1 MKEEQESSTMSSQ
14 KIFEHL
20 KANDQVSGNPF
31 DIIKKINT
39 FYKGE
44 TNEYSDL
51 NDEYLNLVSHFDYTF
66 DKTDV
71 KVSAD
76 ELDKLMDDLINSD
89 QDINDIVFDE
99 EHSNIF
105 EIEEPLT
112 LELVEKYQEDYSPEF
127 IRENI
132 NNSDKKIGSFI
143 QRTISVYD
151 IYESSNLYFRDEA
164 QELSNIII
172 HKLLSFWEIIIDYDR
187 INNMSDPFLK
197 YTFDELC
204 RYLNPKQIMERVSIV
219 NISDEYYVNISKI
232 HIPNSFKTW
241 LSTKEI
247 EQNVDFE
254 RLELIKQLD
263 PSSTLVLDSPE
274 QKSVKGI
281 PFERI
286 NAKFL
291 GKKREKKLRYP
302 VYFIESVTNELI
314 MDYSID
320 EKVYKYI
327 GEIAPEINWVEV
339 EANTKL
345 RSAENYKYQIPE
357 SLFDDVKYFAER
369 IILEACDL
377 YLTKYHTQI
386 DNIKKEIELLK
397 SRIPKKLIDNFG
409 SCFQTIYLD
418 DKMIKSLPT
427 NTRVALKRIEE
438 LEFELMDQEHK
449 YIIKEDILKNVFEII
464 GFSCYTTGLDKV
476 NLITYH
482 YISNWY
488 EKHAIEFKKE
498 KGIHTIRSYVI
509 PLEVFR
515 YDLVRLLCYDDC
527 MRKFIFTMKELIMKW
542 VYKYAYNSRLAKMY
556 FDILMITP
564 EMLGEMI
571 IRYMAMSII
580 KNKNPMTLR
589 AIYSSYISLVHSIIY
604 ANFNLTDF
612 SKKKYGFFE
621 SLSKFQDAQVNDK
634 LLVYNSR
641 TETLEIDALF
651 KANLAK
657 NAKNLNENYHLLKR
671 LNISKLLEINSLR
684 VLSTKPKDVGV
695 FDWYYYYTRYMQHF
709 ENSDD
714 MVYKINS
721 KYIKSDKKSSQYRY
735 IHILASNILTDK
747 LLDIIKDYDC
757 VNYIVEVI
765 AEDISMR
772 SLNRG
777 YMNKDFKLV
786 VKSNT
791 DYLDYINDCLQKI
804 VERL

>member
-1 MKEEQESSTMSSQ
+1 MKEELESSMSSQ

-31 DIIKKINT
+31 EIIKKINT

-44 TNEYSDL
+44 ANEYSDI

-66 DKTDV
+66 EKADV
-71 KVSAD
+71 KVSDD

-89 QDINDIVFDE
+89 QDINDIKFDE

-105 EIEEPLT
+105 ELEEPLT
-112 LELVEKYQEDYSPEF
+112 LELIEKYQEDYSPEF
-127 IRENI
+127 IKENI
-132 NNSDKKIGSFI
+132 NNSDKKIGSCI

-172 HKLLSFWEIIIDYDR
+172 HKLLSFWDIIIDFDR
-187 INNMSDPFLK
+187 IENMSDPFLK

-204 RYLNPKQIMERVSIV
+204 KYLNPKQIMERVTIV
-219 NISDEYYVNISKI
+219 NISDEYFVNISKI
-232 HIPNSFKTW
+232 HIPNSYKTW
-241 LSTKEI
+241 LSTKDI

-254 RLELIKQLD
+254 KLELIKQLD
-263 PSSTLVLDSPE
+263 PNSTLVLDSPE
-274 QKSVKGI
+274 QKSVKSI

-302 VYFIESVTNELI
+302 VYFVESVTNELLEE
-314 MDYSID
+314 YQID

-327 GEIAPEINWVEV
+327 EEISPEINWNEV
-339 EANTKL
+339 EQNIRL

-357 SLFDDVKYFAER
+357 ELFDSVKYFTEL

-377 YLTKYHTQI
+377 YLTKYFNQI
-386 DNIKKEIELLK
+386 ENIKKEIELLK
-397 SRIPKKLIDNFG
+397 GKIPKKLIDNFG

-418 DKMIKSLPT
+418 DKMIKSLPA
-427 NTRVALKRIEE
+427 NTRVAMKRIEE
-438 LEFELMDQEHK
+438 LEFELMDREHK
-449 YIIKEDILKNVFEII
+449 YIIKEDILKNIFEII
-464 GFSCYTTGLDKV
+464 GFSCYTTGLDKI

-482 YISNWY
+482 YIANYY
-488 EKHAIEFKKE
+488 EKYAIEFKKE
-498 KGIHTIRSYVI
+498 KGIHTIRSYVV

-580 KNKNPMTLR
+580 KNKNPITLR
-589 AIYSSYISLVHSIIY
+589 AIYSTYISLVHSIIY
-604 ANFNLTDF
+604 ANFNFTDF

-621 SLSKFQDAQVNDK
+621 SLSKYQDINVNDK
-634 LLVYNSR
+634 LLVHNSR
-641 TETLEIDALF
+641 TDTLEIDALF
-651 KANLAK
+651 KANHAK

-684 VLSTKPKDVGV
+684 VLSTKPKEIGV
-695 FDWYYYYTRYMQHF
+695 FDWYYYYTRYLQHF

-721 KYIKSDKKSSQYRY
+721 KFIKSDKKSSQYKY

-747 LLDIIKDYDC
+747 LLEIIKDYDC
-757 VNYIVEVI
+757 VNYIIEVI

-791 DYLDYINDCLQKI
+791 EYLDYINNCLVKI
-804 VERL
+804 AENL

>member
-1 MKEEQESSTMSSQ
+1 MKEELESSMSSQ

-31 DIIKKINT
+31 EIIKKINT

-44 TNEYSDL
+44 ANEYSDI

-66 DKTDV
+66 EKADV
-71 KVSAD
+71 KVSDD

-89 QDINDIVFDE
+89 QDINDIKFDE

-105 EIEEPLT
+105 ELEEPLT
-112 LELVEKYQEDYSPEF
+112 LELIEKYQEDYSPEF
-127 IRENI
+127 IKENI
-132 NNSDKKIGSFI
+132 NNSDKKIGSCI

-172 HKLLSFWEIIIDYDR
+172 HKLLSFWDIIIDFDR
-187 INNMSDPFLK
+187 IENMSDPFLK

-204 RYLNPKQIMERVSIV
+204 KYLNPKQIMERVTIV
-219 NISDEYYVNISKI
+219 NISDEYFVNISKI
-232 HIPNSFKTW
+232 HIPNSYKTW
-241 LSTKEI
+241 LSTKDI

-254 RLELIKQLD
+254 KLELIKQLD
-263 PSSTLVLDSPE
+263 PNSTLVLDSPE
-274 QKSVKGI
+274 QKSVKSI

-302 VYFIESVTNELI
+302 VYFVESVTNELLEE
-314 MDYSID
+314 YQID

-327 GEIAPEINWVEV
+327 EEISPEINWNEV
-339 EANTKL
+339 EHNIRL

-357 SLFDDVKYFAER
+357 ELFDSVKYFTEL

-377 YLTKYHTQI
+377 YLTKYFNQI
-386 DNIKKEIELLK
+386 ENIKKEIELLK
-397 SRIPKKLIDNFG
+397 GKIPKKLIDNFG

-418 DKMIKSLPT
+418 DKMIKSLPA
-427 NTRVALKRIEE
+427 NTRVAMKRIEE
-438 LEFELMDQEHK
+438 LEFELMDREHK
-449 YIIKEDILKNVFEII
+449 YIIKEDILKNIFEII
-464 GFSCYTTGLDKV
+464 GFSCYTTGLDKI

-482 YISNWY
+482 YIANYY
-488 EKHAIEFKKE
+488 EKYAIEFKKE
-498 KGIHTIRSYVI
+498 KGIHTIRSYVV

-580 KNKNPMTLR
+580 KNKNPITLR
-589 AIYSSYISLVHSIIY
+589 AIYSTYISLVHSIIY
-604 ANFNLTDF
+604 ANFNFTDF

-621 SLSKFQDAQVNDK
+621 SLSKYQDINVNDK
-634 LLVYNSR
+634 LLVHNSR
-641 TETLEIDALF
+641 TDTLEIDALF
-651 KANLAK
+651 KANHAK

-684 VLSTKPKDVGV
+684 VLSTKPKEIGV
-695 FDWYYYYTRYMQHF
+695 FDWYYYYTRYVQHF

-721 KYIKSDKKSSQYRY
+721 KFIKSDKKSSQYKY

-747 LLDIIKDYDC
+747 LLEIIKDYDC
-757 VNYIVEVI
+757 VNYIIEVI

-791 DYLDYINDCLQKI
+791 EYLDYINNCLVKI
-804 VERL
+804 AENL

>member
-1 MKEEQESSTMSSQ
+1 MKEEIESSIMSSQ

-20 KANDQVSGNPF
+20 KATDQVSGNPF
-31 DIIKKINT
+31 EIIKKINT

-44 TNEYSDL
+44 ENEYSNI

-66 DKTDV
+66 EKSEV
-71 KVSAD
+71 KVSED

-89 QDINDIVFDE
+89 QDINEITFDE

-112 LELVEKYQEDYSPEF
+112 LDLIEKYQEDYPPEF
-127 IRENI
+127 IKEHISNPE
-132 NNSDKKIGSFI
+132 KKIGSCI

-151 IYESSNLYFRDEA
+151 IYESTNLYFRDEA

-172 HKLLSFWEIIIDYDR
+172 HKLLSYWDIIIDFDR
-187 INNMSDPFLK
+187 IQNISDPFLK

-204 RYLNPKQIMERVSIV
+204 KYLNPKQIMERVNIV
-219 NISDEYYVNISKI
+219 NISDEYFVNISKV
-232 HIPNSFKTW
+232 HIPNSYKNW
-241 LSTKEI
+241 LSASP

-263 PSSTLVLDSPE
+263 PNSTLVLDSPE
-274 QKSVKGI
+274 QKSVKSI

-302 VYFIESVTNELI
+302 VYFVESVTGELLEE
-314 MDYSID
+314 YKID

-327 GEIAPEINWVEV
+327 EETAPEINWEEV
-339 EANTKL
+339 EQNCRL
-345 RSAENYKYQIPE
+345 RTSDNYKYQIPE
-357 SLFDDVKYFAER
+357 ELFDSVKYFTEI

-377 YLTKYHTQI
+377 YLNKCISQI
-386 DNIKKEIELLK
+386 DSIKKEIELLK
-397 SRIPKKLIDNFG
+397 TKIPKKLIDNFG

-418 DKMIKSLPT
+418 DKMIKSLPA

-438 LEFELMDQEHK
+438 LEFELMDREHK
-449 YIIKEDILKNVFEII
+449 YIIKEDILKNIFEII
-464 GFSCYTTGLDKV
+464 GFSCYTTGLDKI

-482 YISNWY
+482 YISCWY
-488 EKHAIEFKKE
+488 EKQAIEFKKE
-498 KGIHTIRSYVI
+498 KGIHSIRSYVI

-515 YDLVRLLCYDDC
+515 YDLVRLLCHDDC

-580 KNKNPMTLR
+580 KNKNPITLR
-589 AIYSSYISLVHSIIY
+589 AIYSTYISLVHSIIY

-612 SKKKYGFFE
+612 SKKKYGYFE
-621 SLSKFQDAQVNDK
+621 SLSKFQDNVVNDK
-634 LLVYNSR
+634 LFVKNGKVD
-641 TETLEIDALF
+641 TLEIDALF

-657 NAKNLNENYHLLKR
+657 NPKLLNENYHLLRR
-671 LNISKLLEINSLR
+671 LNLNKLLEINSLR
-684 VLSTKPKDVGV
+684 VLSTKPKDIGV
-695 FDWYYYYTRYMQHF
+695 YDWYYYYTRYMQHF
-709 ENSDD
+709 ENADD
-714 MVYKINS
+714 VVYKINS
-721 KYIKSDKKSSQYRY
+721 KFIKSDKKSSQYKY
-735 IHILASNILTDK
+735 IHILTSNILTDK
-747 LLDIIKDYDC
+747 LLEIIKDYDS
-757 VNYIVEVI
+757 VSYIIEVI

-777 YMNKDFKLV
+777 YMDKDFKLV

-791 DYLDYINDCLQKI
+791 EYLDYINDSLVKI
-804 VERL
+804 MERL